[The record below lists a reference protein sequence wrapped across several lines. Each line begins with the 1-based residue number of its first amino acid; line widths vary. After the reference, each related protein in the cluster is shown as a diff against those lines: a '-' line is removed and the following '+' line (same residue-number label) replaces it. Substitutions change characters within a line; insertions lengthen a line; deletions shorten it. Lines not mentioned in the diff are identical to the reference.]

1 MLKTINKRLLA
12 FKWEDISSSFYSEN
26 FLHVLNILYIGEA
39 SKCNSL
45 TLVKEILTSEIYLGI
60 ES

>member
-1 MLKTINKRLLA
+1 MLKIISKRLLA
-12 FKWEDISSSFYSEN
+12 FKWENISGCFCSEN

-45 TLVKEILTSEIYLGI
+45 ASVKEILTSEIYLSI